1 MHFKWNVSMPTTP
14 PACVSIRV
22 CNTSPEMC
30 NTHRQMFFI
39 NSYYPSAWHVRVED
53 TLPLSALCLLLTSVA
68 ERQAEVISLY
78 TEALLQE
85 DRHYTALSAWAVLLR
100 DNTDPLIECFGG
112 CQSANRSF
120 GVIRRWIEQAAFS
133 FSPLCFQKKKKGK
146 LLRDKQQQL
155 CAVTLWWKDTWQKVL
170 IAVGILDWFFLLVK
184 FYSPVS

>member
-1 MHFKWNVSMPTTP
+1 MKRKYAHNSTSMCKHPSVQHLSRDVQHR
-14 PACVSIRV
+14 CSSLIVI
-22 CNTSPEMC
+22 
-30 NTHRQMFFI
+30 THQPDMWELRIHCLSQLFV
-39 NSYYPSAWHVRVED
+39 YY
-53 TLPLSALCLLLTSVA
+53 LLQWL
-68 ERQAEVISLY
+68 RDKLKLYPLY